1 MPASRLVFALALL
14 LGCLS
19 ALAAGHAQQPPKVFR
34 IGFLGSG
41 SPADTDPRLEAFRQR
56 LRDLGYR
63 DLGYIEGRTI
73 VISIDGQRARWS
85 GFPLSPPSSSH
96 SRST

>member
-1 MPASRLVFALALL
+1 MPASRLVFAVALL

-19 ALAAGHAQQPPKVFR
+19 TLAAGHAQQPPKVFR

-56 LRDLGYR
+56 CVTSVTVTSVTSRD
-63 DLGYIEGRTI
+63 E
-73 VISIDGQRARWS
+73 
-85 GFPLSPPSSSH
+85 P
-96 SRST
+96 